1 MQKRKKE
8 KRRKLLLIPLISS
21 AILFITS
28 SYAWFSA
35 NRMVTVDSLKVHV
48 QADGG
53 LEVSTNA
60 IDWKQ
65 VVNVQDIIDAR
76 SKYPSSI
83 NQVPNEMSPVSTG
96 ATITNGLMEMFEGN
110 ATSNSDGDFVLVT
123 NKSTETESF
132 GEESSGLFIAFD
144 VFFRVKST
152 KELYIDG
159 ASKIEYTSDRTP
171 GIENATRIAFLTE
184 GTSADT
190 PSASQ
195 ALKGA
200 SSAIIWEPN
209 YDVHTEHG
217 VNHARDTYGIS
228 TSQAGAL
235 KINYDGVIGEIPE
248 TSQVLVS
255 NAKSSS
261 YPSLFRSVDTKI
273 ATTKANTANQKIMDL
288 NPDVTKIRIYMW
300 IEGQDVDCE
309 DYASYGDLSFDLTFT
324 TNPS

>member
-1 MQKRKKE
+1 MQKRDRKK
-8 KRRKLLLIPLISS
+8 RKKILLIPLISS

-35 NRMVTVDSLKVHV
+35 NRMVTVNSLKVHV

-65 VVNVQDIIDAR
+65 VVNIQDIIGAR
-76 SKYPSSI
+76 SKYPSSV
-83 NQVPNEMSPVSTG
+83 NQIPDEMSPVSTG
-96 ATITNGLMEMFEGN
+96 VTISSGMMEMFEGN

-132 GEESSGLFIAFD
+132 GEESEGLFIAFD
-144 VFFRVKST
+144 VFFRVKSA

-159 ASKIEYTSDRTP
+159 ASTIEYTGDRTP
-171 GIENATRIAFLTE
+171 GIENATRIAFLNE
-184 GTSADT
+184 GTSADV
-190 PSASQ
+190 PSTSQ

-200 SSAIIWEPN
+200 NTAIIWEPN

-228 TSQAGAL
+228 TSTSGAS
-235 KINYDGVIGEIPE
+235 KIAYDGVISEIPE
-248 TSQVLVS
+248 AQQILVS
-255 NAKSSS
+255 NAKASS
-261 YPSLFRSVDTKI
+261 YPSLFRSVNTGI
-273 ATTKANTANQKIMDL
+273 ATTKSNTTNQKIMDL
-288 NPDVTKIRIYMW
+288 SPDVTKIRIYMW

-309 DYASYGDLSFDLTFT
+309 DYASYGDLTFDITFT